1 MTLSQK
7 VQAGVMLVSA
17 LGVAT
22 VLPAFAATTDS
33 TNVSLAITGGALS
46 IDIPNAS
53 YTLSGVTLKSTQE
66 TSTATIPGIVLE
78 DTRGSLAGFASNIKF
93 TNFQGQTDTSKS
105 ILLGSIPG
113 DISSFASAAKYLTV
127 TNSNVTVVA
136 GNDSVS
142 DLTKYTTAQTIS
154 SLSDLT
160 GTGESNA
167 FNLLDAPSGH
177 GAGRFTVDVGVNL
190 KIPAYG
196 QYPGGQNITAQA
208 SYQGTVTASIS

>member
-7 VQAGVMLVSA
+7 VQLGVMLVSA
-17 LGVAT
+17 LGVAS

-33 TNVSLAITGGALS
+33 TNVSLAITGGVLS
-46 IDIPNAS
+46 IDIPNTS
-53 YTLSGVTLKSTQE
+53 YTLSGVTLKSTQQ
-66 TSTATIPGIVLE
+66 TSTVTISGVVLE

-93 TNFQGQTDTSKS
+93 TNFQGQTDPSKH
-105 ILLGSIPG
+105 ILLGSSAG
-113 DISSFASAAKYLTV
+113 GSFTSATKYLTV

-142 DLTKYTTAQTIS
+142 DLTTYTTPQLIS

-160 GTGESNA
+160 GNGESNA

-177 GAGRFTVDVGVNL
+177 GAGKFTVDVGVNL

-196 QYPGGQNITAQA
+196 QYPGGQNITAQS